1 MPNTSTNWTSKISR
15 SVGSF
20 VWVLAVGLM
29 IASAMDVLADDDPS
43 PKTTP
48 VTSPEEIK
56 LNSAR
61 ARIKA
66 KQYEAAIPLLQEVVA
81 ANSRNADAHNL
92 LGYSSRKLGRYPDAS
107 KAYARA
113 LSLDPKHKGALEYQG
128 ELFLK
133 LGQIEKA
140 RKNLER
146 LDSICW
152 LGCEEYTDLKEA
164 IAAYKK
170 THGG

>member
-1 MPNTSTNWTSKISR
+1 MSNTPMQWPSKAAR
-15 SVGSF
+15 SIGSL

-29 IASAMDVLADDDPS
+29 IAPPPDVLADDNPS
-43 PKTTP
+43 PSSQP
-48 VTSPEEIK
+48 ATSPSDMK
-56 LNSAR
+56 LASAR
-61 ARIKA
+61 AKIKA

-81 ANSRNADAHNL
+81 ADGRNADAHNL
-92 LGYSSRKLGRYPDAS
+92 LGYSNRKLGRYPDAS
-107 KAYARA
+107 KAYGRA

-133 LGQIEKA
+133 LGQLDKA
-140 RKNLER
+140 EKNLER

-152 LGCEEYTDLKEA
+152 LGCEEYTDLKES

-170 THGG
+170 KRGS